1 MPDSM
6 FKDTRSLEDVF
17 FLKHDAALIEEM
29 RSRAAKA
36 NQKKVLAEALGIP
49 VESVLN
55 RLVEHGIHAEAV
67 AAFALV
73 PIVEVAWAD
82 GKVQDAE
89 AAVVLRTMEK
99 RGIPKDS
106 LAYRITEKW
115 LLYRPDPN
123 LLAVWKEYTRHLMS
137 TLDEQTCAALRK
149 STLEN
154 AQGVA
159 EAVGGFLGFGRVSDA
174 EKKVLRELSEAF
186 EKQ

>member
-29 RSRAAKA
+29 RRREAKA
-36 NQKKVLAEALGIP
+36 NQKKMLAEVLGIP
-49 VESVLN
+49 AESVLN
-55 RLVEHGIHAEAV
+55 RLVEHGIHAETV

-89 AAVVLRTMEK
+89 AEVVLQAMEK
-99 RGIPKDS
+99 RGIPKES
-106 LAYRITEKW
+106 LAYRIAEKW
-115 LLYRPDPN
+115 LQYRPDPN
-123 LLAVWKEYTRHLMS
+123 LMSVWKEYTRHLVA
-137 TLDEQTCAALRK
+137 TLDDQTCSDLRQ

-154 AQGVA
+154 ARLVA
-159 EAVGGFLGFGRVSDA
+159 EAVGGFLGFGRISDA